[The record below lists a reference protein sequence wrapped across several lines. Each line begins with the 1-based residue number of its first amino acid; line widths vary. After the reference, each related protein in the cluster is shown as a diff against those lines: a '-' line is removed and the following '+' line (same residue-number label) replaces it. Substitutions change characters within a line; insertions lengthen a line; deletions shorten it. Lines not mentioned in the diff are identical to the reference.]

1 VVTPPRAVETFVVAE
16 GEAGRLDQFLV
27 RHLSGCS
34 RRLARRAIAAGTVL
48 VNGRP
53 VRKGQA
59 LRPGDVVSA
68 VRVPAAD
75 TLAAQEDLAL
85 PILYADAALVA
96 VDKPAGLPAAA
107 LRADDR
113 DTVANYLLARYPE
126 LRGIGGSAF
135 ESGLAHRLD
144 NATSGVLVAGRTA
157 AAWRHL
163 RAQFRRRAVD
173 KLYLAV
179 VAGAVGRPGRITSPI
194 AHQPR
199 RRRRMCVCPEP
210 PQASSLGARPA
221 MTHYRPLRRLRGATL
236 LALRIP
242 TGVRHQIRVHLAS
255 IGHPVLGDLLY
266 ADASAAAASPRLL
279 LHAARLGFAHPIDGR
294 RIIVRSRLPADFQA
308 ALPAE
313 IALR

>member
-1 VVTPPRAVETFVVAE
+1 MVADSE
-16 GEAGRLDQFLV
+16 GGRLDHFLV

-34 RRLARRAIAAGTVL
+34 RRQARLAIDAGAVL

-53 VRKGQA
+53 GRKGQA
-59 LRPGDVVSA
+59 LKPGDVVCA
-68 VRVPAAD
+68 DRTPFAAM
-75 TLAAQEDLAL
+75 LARQADLAL
-85 PILYADAALVA
+85 PILYADAALIA
-96 VDKPAGLPAAA
+96 VEKPAGMPTVA

-113 DTVANYLLARYPE
+113 DTVANYLLAPYPE

-144 NATSGVLVAGRTA
+144 TATSGVLVAGRTA
-157 AAWRHL
+157 QAWRHL
-163 RAQFRRRAVD
+163 RAQFRRREVD

-179 VAGAVGRPGRITSPI
+179 VAGEVGWPGTVTLPI

-199 RRRRMCVCPEP
+199 RRRRMCVCPTPE
-210 PQASSLGARPA
+210 QASNLGARPA
-221 MTHYRPLRRLRGATL
+221 ITRYRPLRRLRGATL

-255 IGHPVLGDLLY
+255 FGHPVLGDTLY
-266 ADASAAAASPRLL
+266 GDASAASASPRLL
-279 LHAARLGFAHPIDGR
+279 LHAARLGLAHPIDGR

-308 ALPAE
+308 ALPS
-313 IALR
+313 